1 MGAVIFD
8 ASSGTKHITS
18 SGASIFSDI
27 TFNDGGGGA
36 SWILEDNLVVK
47 DPVNINSSRLT
58 ITSGILDVNASENN
72 AINLEGSWIND
83 GTFLAR
89 NGTVILDNDAA
100 QSGTITSGSSPF
112 YDLTINPSAAATYT
126 LEDTLELNNNLT
138 ISTGT
143 LDTKLG
149 ENNSIRV
156 KGNWTNSSTFLAR
169 NSTVTFDDDQANSR
183 TITSGGT
190 SFYNLVI
197 NPSAAT
203 SYALE
208 EPLDVDHNLTITT
221 GTLDTKTGEN
231 NSINLEGSFTN
242 AATFLARNGTVTFDD
257 DQANSRT
264 ITSGGTSFYNL
275 VINPSAAT
283 SYALEEPLDV
293 DHNLTLSGGTLDTKS
308 GENNAISVAGNWTN
322 SATFTAQNGTVT
334 FNGSASQNITTGSSN
349 WYELTITNSSLAG
362 VSFLDKFTCNSLIC
376 TTPNAHLNFKFKSV
390 ANEKFEITSAG
401 GLHLE
406 GADSQPIVLRRYLG
420 AVGDH
425 WDIYPSGDSWTVSYV
440 DVQDS
445 INSYPLYINPSHST
459 DSGNNYNW
467 FTQETCVVQPYPAT
481 SILGSGS
488 LIYFSASNA
497 GSCASDPSY
506 LWNVA
511 SVIGSAIN
519 VDGIYASGNNDTGAP
534 ATDTVTV
541 TDSANGIIGTASV
554 CVGKVDCE
562 LSVSP
567 SSKTVSSGEA
577 IQLSATESAGCD
589 LAASYSWKVESTIGS
604 SVNASGLYTAG
615 TNNTLSNIS
624 ETVTITDS
632 TNCAVAT
639 ATITV
644 KGIRVTT
651 TTTIPITPTTTT
663 SIPETTTT
671 TVPVTPTTTTTPI
684 TCALAVN
691 PQLASVNPSDTVTFT
706 ASELGEC
713 DSPDYEWAILTNTD
727 SSLTPAGTT
736 CIYRAGKNEGTEP
749 FTDII
754 TVTDSAHGNISA
766 NARVTIKASEPPPSI
781 VVMPNLMLR
790 SHLIALPV
798 LMFIYGTNTHF
809 HQVNPTITFNS
820 SNSVFALPPLAID
833 DATIISLIFVMPSW
847 FTGSEEETVT
857 VTTITGSEVSS
868 TTLDIEMLPL
878 ILEEERQ

>member
-1 MGAVIFD
+1 M
-8 ASSGTKHITS
+8 
-18 SGASIFSDI
+18 
-27 TFNDGGGGA
+27 
-36 SWILEDNLVVK
+36 
-47 DPVNINSSRLT
+47 
-58 ITSGILDVNASENN
+58 
-72 AINLEGSWIND
+72 
-83 GTFLAR
+83 
-89 NGTVILDNDAA
+89 
-100 QSGTITSGSSPF
+100 
-112 YDLTINPSAAATYT
+112 
-126 LEDTLELNNNLT
+126 
-138 ISTGT
+138 
-143 LDTKLG
+143 
-149 ENNSIRV
+149 
-156 KGNWTNSSTFLAR
+156 
-169 NSTVTFDDDQANSR
+169 
-183 TITSGGT
+183 
-190 SFYNLVI
+190 
-197 NPSAAT
+197 
-203 SYALE
+203 
-208 EPLDVDHNLTITT
+208 
-221 GTLDTKTGEN
+221 
-231 NSINLEGSFTN
+231 
-242 AATFLARNGTVTFDD
+242 
-257 DQANSRT
+257 
-264 ITSGGTSFYNL
+264 
-275 VINPSAAT
+275 
-283 SYALEEPLDV
+283 
-293 DHNLTLSGGTLDTKS
+293 
-308 GENNAISVAGNWTN
+308 
-322 SATFTAQNGTVT
+322 
-334 FNGSASQNITTGSSN
+334 
-349 WYELTITNSSLAG
+349 
-362 VSFLDKFTCNSLIC
+362 DKFTCNSLIC
-376 TTPNAHLNFKFKSV
+376 TTPDAHLNFKFKSV

-488 LIYFSASNA
+488 FIYFSASNA

-562 LSVSP
+562 LPVSP
-567 SSKTVSSGEA
+567 SSKTVPSGEA

-736 CIYRAGKNEGTEP
+736 CIYQAGKNDGAEP

-754 TVTDSAHGNISA
+754 TVTDSAHGKISA
-766 NARVTIKASEPPPSI
+766 NARVTTKASEPPPSI

-868 TTLDIEMLPL
+868 TTFDIEMLPL